1 MRALSASYALN
12 SYRAGHPNR
21 AAPGGRERPA
31 MPQFGV
37 VVDTCVADRDSVV
50 LEGGSHDE
58 SVRLATKDRLR
69 VADAQVADIHQD

>member
-1 MRALSASYALN
+1 
-12 SYRAGHPNR
+12 
-21 AAPGGRERPA
+21 